1 MRVWC
6 VCVCASCSIDCVFR
20 RKEFNGDWFNGKIIS
35 RSIEGLA
42 SDAKPRYS
50 VKYEDEDEE
59 ELYVEE
65 ILPLLQVCS
74 SLSSPRSPTHYTRA
88 PPHTLHTAN
97 TIIII
102 GSRYAENSFTCDERV
117 TVALS

>member
-6 VCVCASCSIDCVFR
+6 VCVCVCASCLIDCVFR

-74 SLSSPRSPTHYTRA
+74 SLSSPRSPTHAHPPTHYTQ
-88 PPHTLHTAN
+88 PTQ
-97 TIIII
+97 
-102 GSRYAENSFTCDERV
+102 S
-117 TVALS
+117 